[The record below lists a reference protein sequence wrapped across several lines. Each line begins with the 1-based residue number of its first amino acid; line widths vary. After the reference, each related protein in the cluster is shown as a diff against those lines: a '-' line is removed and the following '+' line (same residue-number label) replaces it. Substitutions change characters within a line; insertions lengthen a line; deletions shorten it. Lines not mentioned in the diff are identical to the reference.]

1 MYDRFHEFF
10 NLQDDAN
17 ALHMASKNSHI
28 DSPEDTALLIDLLIY
43 PNWRFLKLFD
53 SFQNDANALHTACMN
68 SHIDSPEDTA
78 LLVDLLIEAGGA
90 EVEATDIDG
99 HTALHFCC
107 LNGLTEAAKVLV

>member
-1 MYDRFHEFF
+1 M
-10 NLQDDAN
+10 
-17 ALHMASKNSHI
+17 NSQI
-28 DSPEDTALLIDLLIY
+28 DSPEETALLVNLLIY
-43 PNWRFLKLFD
+43 LNWRFLKFFD

-68 SHIDSPEDTA
+68 SHIDSPEETA

>member
-1 MYDRFHEFF
+1 M
-10 NLQDDAN
+10 
-17 ALHMASKNSHI
+17 
-28 DSPEDTALLIDLLIY
+28 
-43 PNWRFLKLFD
+43 
-53 SFQNDANALHTACMN
+53 HTVCMD

-107 LNGLTEAAKVLV
+107 LNGLTEAAKVLVCTLDHICAYLSSELDIH

>member
-1 MYDRFHEFF
+1 MTYMNSNILWKNLSKLAFFRF
-10 NLQDDAN
+10 
-17 ALHMASKNSHI
+17 
-28 DSPEDTALLIDLLIY
+28 
-43 PNWRFLKLFD
+43 FD
-53 SFQNDANALHTACMN
+53 SFQNDASALHTACIQIVYNCMN
-68 SHIDSPEDTA
+68 SHIDSPEETA